1 MGYLFYGC
9 LLVSLAACV
18 NALIEYRRDQRYTNT
33 CIDSMIEKIEELEA
47 KEIGQNN
54 G

>member
-1 MGYLFYGC
+1 M
-9 LLVSLAACV
+9 LVSMM
-18 NALIEYRRDQRYTNT
+18 ALSWGWLIYREDQRYTNI

-47 KEIGQNN
+47 AAEEGQNN